1 MLIMITNKCF
11 ENCPHC
17 MECSNPNGQ
26 HMNIETFRRAIVFAN
41 FIGSN
46 IITLSGGEPTT
57 HPDFFMFCKALNNV
71 YKKPFSVVSNG
82 TWCLNIWGTISME
95 CEADEFI
102 EQLKYTPE
110 KIERQIRRMCS
121 DFKYFV
127 GMQVYSNK
135 LFYKDYEAIKSK
147 EQYFKSFGTKIQFEE
162 TPIRSMQDLGRAR
175 TCDVAQKMCDES
187 KYHMSCLNATLIAKQ
202 ITNPKDYGK
211 TIEMQAHQFCHP
223 MVDFNGDVHRSESW
237 LCQSVGNVNT
247 DTFSDIWDN
256 IKAYKP
262 CGGCKGCQKFNT
274 SEDPRIVMARNII
287 NN

>member
-1 MLIMITNKCF
+1 MLVMITNKCF

-17 MECSNPNGQ
+17 MECSNPNGK
-26 HMNIETFRRAIVFAN
+26 HMDIETFRNAIKFAN
-41 FIGSN
+41 SIGSN

-82 TWCLNIWGTISME
+82 TWCLENSWNDDI
-95 CEADEFI
+95 
-102 EQLKYTPE
+102 P

-127 GMQVYSNK
+127 GMQVYSNN
-135 LFYKDYEAIKSK
+135 LFYKDYDAIKSK
-147 EQYFKSFGTKIQFEE
+147 EQYFKSLGEKVNFDEE
-162 TPIRSMQDLGRAR
+162 PIHSMQDLGRAR
-175 TCDVAQKMCDES
+175 TCDVAKKMCDES

-223 MVDFNGDVHRSESW
+223 MVDFNGDVHLSESW

-247 DTFSDIWDN
+247 DTFSDIWNN

-262 CGGCKGCQKFNT
+262 CGGCKGCKKFNE